1 MNYLLP
7 RKNTTS
13 ILIFQI
19 QSAIKTPGKTVW
31 FWTASGS
38 CSSPLITN
46 WLFQASGSPVCEL
59 IMQWDAV
66 RFTAMTAASVPSLSF
81 SLPKK
86 DQEKDVR
93 LHHVNLASICVS
105 TTLCPALLF
114 LIFSKSLSFLC
125 SVFVFTP
132 CSQHAAAAAAALR
145 LVLAGSG
152 GGEKEADKGSHR
164 LWRWN
169 WNISFCLHGGGDGER
184 DKRSD
189 TESRR
194 KPVKKGILPNWMT
207 VFQKY
212 LGSVWGNRVNLN
224 PNFY

>member
-132 CSQHAAAAAAALR
+132 CSQHAAAAALR

-194 KPVKKGILPNWMT
+194 KPAKKGILPNWMT